1 MSLRVL
7 IVDDLEFMRTVI
19 REILEQ
25 AGFEIAGEAVDGEEG
40 VAMFNRLKPDLVLMD
55 ITMPVMDGIEALQ
68 QIKKHHQGAT
78 VIMCSA
84 LGQQEYIIKAIQF
97 GARDCVVKPFNP
109 ERIISAIHKA
119 TYNA

>member
-25 AGFEIAGEAVDGEEG
+25 AGFEIAGEAANGEEG
-40 VAMFNRLKPDLVLMD
+40 VAMFNQLKPDLVLMD
-55 ITMPVMDGIEALQ
+55 ITMPVMDGIEALK
-68 QIKKHHQGAT
+68 QIKRHHQDAT

-84 LGQQEYIIKAIQF
+84 LGQQEYIIKAIQC
-97 GARDCVVKPFNP
+97 GARDFVVKPFNP

-119 TYNA
+119 IYNV